1 LAVLKL
7 TPLLAALLAF
17 ELSANAA
24 EFRAVRLSDDG
35 KELVITQFDGSTV
48 RAPRLQDQDSFDT
61 AQVSTDGRYV
71 GWLALY
77 PLGASYSEPIEL
89 VVLSQ
94 RQRLHRFH
102 GHFGMVFRWCFWP
115 KQNAVVYAF
124 SFPHGQTDTGFELR
138 RIDDERL
145 LGRYA
150 IPFDAGKRNGT
161 IRVAPAWVR
170 CIPDW
175 QGQ

>member
-1 LAVLKL
+1 MKL
-7 TPLLAALLAF
+7 TPLLAAVLVF

-35 KELVITQFDGSTV
+35 KELVITQSDASKV
-48 RAPRLQDQDSFDT
+48 SAPRLDDQDSFDT
-61 AQVSTDGRYV
+61 ARVSTDGRYV

-77 PLGASYSEPIEL
+77 PFGASYSEPLEL
-89 VVLSQ
+89 VVLGQ
-94 RQRLHRFH
+94 RQRLHRFR
-102 GHFGMVFRWCFWP
+102 GYFGMVFRWCFWP
-115 KQNAVVYAF
+115 KQSAVVYAF
-124 SFPHGQTDTGFELR
+124 RFPHGQTDTGFELR

-150 IPFDAGKRNGT
+150 IPFDAGKGSGT
-161 IRVAPAWVR
+161 IRAAPAWVR

-175 QGQ
+175 